1 MADDRRVA
9 LQGAS
14 ARNRSGWRKPSNGTH
29 KRGLNSKIHLAV
41 DAHGMPVRIIVTEG
55 TRADC
60 KLALA
65 LIEGILAEFLF
76 ADKGYDTNEII
87 EYARKMG
94 IELVIPPKK
103 NRIKQRDYDKFL
115 YKYRHLVENAFLK
128 LKRWRGVATRYAK
141 TLSPFIRAVNL
152 AAIVL
157 WLRCVARF
165 V

>member
-1 MADDRRVA
+1 
-9 LQGAS
+9 
-14 ARNRSGWRKPSNGTH
+14 
-29 KRGLNSKIHLAV
+29 
-41 DAHGMPVRIIVTEG
+41 MPIRIIITEG

-76 ADKGYDTNEII
+76 ADKGYDTNDII
-87 EYARKMG
+87 EYAREQG

-103 NRIKQRDYDKFL
+103 NRVEQREYDKFL

-141 TLSPFIRAVNL
+141 TLSAFVGAVNL

-157 WLRCVARF
+157 WLRYLT
-165 V
+165 

>member
-1 MADDRRVA
+1 
-9 LQGAS
+9 
-14 ARNRSGWRKPSNGTH
+14 
-29 KRGLNSKIHLAV
+29 
-41 DAHGMPVRIIVTEG
+41 MPVRIIVTEG

-76 ADKGYDTNEII
+76 ADKGYDTNEIL

-94 IELVIPPKK
+94 IEIVIPPKK
-103 NRIKQRDYDKFL
+103 NRLEQREYDEFL

-141 TLSPFIRAVNL
+141 TLSAFVGAVNL

-157 WLRCVARF
+157 WLRCLA
-165 V
+165 